1 MLLEHFTSKGCWM
14 LMQRPL
20 LSHHQSRLG
29 WSQLSLLLWQN
40 QMKLAPIFWP
50 FVCGPCAFV
59 RATGECVV
67 FVYCDL
73 IRFMRF
79 SCDALPTLRVGS
91 IHSAHPSW
99 GIFILRDILVEAHK
113 KWHKT
118 LVPSFNF
125 WLHVAHHSAY
135 YTKRSP
141 PIVSYR
147 RLLQTTAPFYS
158 IGIMK
163 RGNILLQLL
172 SLSPPISKEE
182 EWHVCSVVLF
192 SWERKIDPGTN

>member
-1 MLLEHFTSKGCWM
+1 
-14 LMQRPL
+14 
-20 LSHHQSRLG
+20 
-29 WSQLSLLLWQN
+29 
-40 QMKLAPIFWP
+40 MKLAPIFRP

-99 GIFILRDILVEAHK
+99 GIFILRDILVAAHK

-135 YTKRSP
+135 YNNHSP
-141 PIVSYR
+141 PLVSYR

-172 SLSPPISKEE
+172 SLSP
-182 EWHVCSVVLF
+182 
-192 SWERKIDPGTN
+192 TNIKRGRMACM